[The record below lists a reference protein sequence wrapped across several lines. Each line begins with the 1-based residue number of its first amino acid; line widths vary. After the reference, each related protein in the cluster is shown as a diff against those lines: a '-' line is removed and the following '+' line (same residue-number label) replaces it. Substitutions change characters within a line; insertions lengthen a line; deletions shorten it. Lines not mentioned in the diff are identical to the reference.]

1 MNTYQSTTMNIFTLK
16 INHKQLTVTNC
27 IILFFFFGFVF
38 SSCTSK
44 NQKESE
50 KGIDCTTNQY
60 AVTIKKI
67 VYKNIVDH
75 LDLDTVFIIKD
86 KYPRFDTLPAFSDK
100 VYGMIGELPISIDTS
115 LKNTTFID
123 NSNVSNCLAEM
134 VIDKIVFK
142 SISLSELKTKK
153 ELGRFNRYCYFSDI
167 VMFKKEN
174 ILGIYFIFFN
184 KTWNEADFYLI
195 NMRDSEIFYKLN
207 LDNY

>member
-1 MNTYQSTTMNIFTLK
+1 MNTYQTTTMNIFTLK

-38 SSCTSK
+38 SGCTSN

-75 LDLDTVFIIKD
+75 LGLDTVFIIKD

-100 VYGMIGELPISIDTS
+100 VNGMIRELPISIDTS
-115 LKNTTFID
+115 LANTQFID
-123 NSNVSNCLAEM
+123 NSDVGICLAEM
-134 VIDKIVFK
+134 VIDKVIFK
-142 SISLSELKTKK
+142 SISLTEVEAKK
-153 ELGRFNRYCYFSDI
+153 DLGRFNRYCYFSDI
-167 VMFKKEN
+167 VSFKKEDM
-174 ILGIYFIFFN
+174 LGIYFIFFN

-195 NMRDSEIFYKLN
+195 NMRNSEIFYKSN
-207 LDNY
+207 MDNY

>member
-1 MNTYQSTTMNIFTLK
+1 MMIMFLLK
-16 INHKQLTVTNC
+16 ILRKHSTATSCIFLFWLTF
-27 IILFFFFGFVF
+27 IFFG
-38 SSCTSK
+38 CTSK

-75 LDLDTVFIIKD
+75 LGLDTVFIIKD

-115 LKNTTFID
+115 LANTQFID
-123 NSNVSNCLAEM
+123 NSDIGKCLAEM
-134 VIDKIVFK
+134 VIDKVVFK
-142 SISLSELKTKK
+142 SISLTEVEAKK
-153 ELGRFNRYCYFSDI
+153 DLGRFNRYCFFSDI
-167 VMFKKEN
+167 VSFKKEGM
-174 ILGIYFIFFN
+174 LGIYFIFFN

-195 NMRDSEIFYKLN
+195 NMRDSEILYKSN
-207 LDNY
+207 LDKY